1 MFEITVNKKDK
12 GMQTLRKLNLLSA
25 AAFCAAALLAPTI
38 AATQDKPD
46 AGQNAITA
54 RQGFMQLVSWEAGPL
69 FGMAKG
75 EVAYD
80 AGAASAHA
88 ANLHAL
94 YQYPFPSLFLA
105 ETSKDDRPGKT
116 RALPDIWADMAKF
129 EGAFHDIQAA
139 VDLVNAEAGKGQPEL
154 AAAVGELGKACGEC
168 HKPFRAKDF

>member
-1 MFEITVNKKDK
+1 MRTSRSQKV
-12 GMQTLRKLNLLSA
+12 LSVMA
-25 AAFCAAALLAPTI
+25 VCAAVVLGPTI
-38 AATQDKPD
+38 AVTQDKPD
-46 AGQNAITA
+46 VGEKAITA

-88 ANLHAL
+88 ANLHTL
-94 YQYPFPSLFLA
+94 SQYPFSGLFLA
-105 ETSKDDRPGKT
+105 GTSKEDRPGKT
-116 RALPDIWADMAKF
+116 RALPDIWADTAKV
-129 EGAFHDIQAA
+129 EGALHDFQAT

-154 AAAVGELGKACGEC
+154 AAAVGELGKACGGC